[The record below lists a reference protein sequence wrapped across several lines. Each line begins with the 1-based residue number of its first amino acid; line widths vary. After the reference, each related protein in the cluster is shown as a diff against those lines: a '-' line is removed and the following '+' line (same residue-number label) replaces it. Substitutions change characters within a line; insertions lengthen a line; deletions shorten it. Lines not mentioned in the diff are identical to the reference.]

1 MLPRRKTMPSGTD
14 RKQHVTQTDQ
24 QESSHIDELGF
35 IQKTNNNQAE
45 DRVVYYEDRE
55 FEDAK
60 SEAAL
65 SYASSLGDLLKE
77 DIEDQIHRV

>member
-14 RKQHVTQTDQ
+14 RKQQVTHNDQ

-35 IQKTNNNQAE
+35 IQETKQTENE
-45 DRVVYYEDRE
+45 VYYEDRE

-65 SYASSLGDLLKE
+65 SYASSLGHLLKE